1 LLLKELTLNISK
13 ITYRKLK
20 ILFCISS
27 LTGGGAETQLYYLST
42 ELSKIGHEVHV
53 FYICDSSNIKKN
65 WGSVNLHECNAKSNY
80 SLKIFLDFFKLL
92 NNFNFDIVQSWVVQ
106 MDIIS
111 GLFVSFFKFKW
122 IIREPS
128 SSKNY
133 NSSFK
138 NKLRVF
144 LSQKAAVIVSNSIQG
159 KLYWESKNNLTI
171 KRIVLNG
178 IPYDKIE
185 NAIRNSKDV
194 KFSFNDYIIYV
205 GRLVDDGTAKKNIS
219 NLILAFDQ
227 VNKKKRNL
235 KLLIVGEGKD
245 LNKFKLIVKQLKIDE
260 SVFFLG
266 HQKSETVYQLMK
278 NSLLFVSLS
287 EFEGCPNTV
296 LEALYTC
303 DRILLSNIEE
313 HISIFPNSNDN
324 LFVNPNNLDEIV
336 DNMITLIESS
346 PKRNSYS
353 KLTYKYR
360 TERMICDY
368 TSLYSELLLNSLDK

>member
-1 LLLKELTLNISK
+1 M
-13 ITYRKLK
+13 K

-27 LTGGGAETQLYYLST
+27 LTGGGAENQLYYLST

-53 FYICDSSNIKKN
+53 FYIWDNSNIKKN
-65 WGSVNLHECNAKSNY
+65 WGPVNLHKSNAKSNY
-80 SLKIFLDFFKLL
+80 SPKIFIDFFKLI
-92 NNFNFDIVQSWVVQ
+92 NTYNFDIVQSWVVQ

-111 GLFVSFFKFKW
+111 GFFVLFFKFKW

-159 KLYWESKNNLTI
+159 KLYWESKNKPTI
-171 KRIVLNG
+171 KRIILNG
-178 IPYDKIE
+178 IPYEKIE
-185 NAIRNSKDV
+185 DVISNSKEFN
-194 KFSFNDYIIYV
+194 FSFKDYILYV

-219 NLILAFDQ
+219 KLILAFNQ
-227 VNKKKRNL
+227 VNKPKKKL
-235 KLLIVGEGKD
+235 KLLIVGDGKD
-245 LNKFKLIVKQLKIDE
+245 LNKFQLIVQQLKIEE

-266 HQKSETVYQLMK
+266 HQKSESVYQLMK
-278 NSLLFVSLS
+278 NSMLFVSLS

-303 DRILLSNIEE
+303 DRLLLSNIDE
-313 HISIFPNSNDN
+313 HLSIFPNSIDN
-324 LFVNPNNLDEIV
+324 LFVDPNNVDEIV
-336 DNMITLIESS
+336 DKMIVLIESP
-346 PKRNSYS
+346 PKKNSYS
-353 KLTYKYR
+353 ELTKRYR
-360 TERMICDY
+360 TERMVSDY
-368 TSLYSELLLNSLDK
+368 ASLYRELLINNLDK